1 VISAQPPDARRKRS
15 RKPLSS
21 RSPSLSPTHPS
32 RANAL
37 GKAIPAATVQPFGS
51 KSRMNRR
58 PLFCRA
64 RRGVFG
70 DRRGESQGVGL
81 SGPGSCREPP
91 GRDTEPAP
99 TGGSLLIEIRRGRAN
114 LHSRNSGLRPP
125 ARDHDGTASLRAR
138 SPHDPEPREAKGQR
152 GEARVSLLERDA
164 QTHARAYGDSL
175 SKNGSGS
182 SMFSKRWPPSF
193 VFRISMWACV
203 GTLSARLTR
212 RPAGRA

>member
-1 VISAQPPDARRKRS
+1 
-15 RKPLSS
+15 
-21 RSPSLSPTHPS
+21 
-32 RANAL
+32 
-37 GKAIPAATVQPFGS
+37 
-51 KSRMNRR
+51 
-58 PLFCRA
+58 
-64 RRGVFG
+64 
-70 DRRGESQGVGL
+70 VGL

-175 SKNGSGS
+175 SKEW
-182 SMFSKRWPPSF
+182 KRVEHVLEAVAALVRLPDLDVGVRGHAVRSADAATGWP
-193 VFRISMWACV
+193 
-203 GTLSARLTR
+203 RLTR
-212 RPAGRA
+212 SPTRTLGTTCLKIQTLRSPASIFAVPPNTCPLRFSRLRCSARSAGGTSRTK